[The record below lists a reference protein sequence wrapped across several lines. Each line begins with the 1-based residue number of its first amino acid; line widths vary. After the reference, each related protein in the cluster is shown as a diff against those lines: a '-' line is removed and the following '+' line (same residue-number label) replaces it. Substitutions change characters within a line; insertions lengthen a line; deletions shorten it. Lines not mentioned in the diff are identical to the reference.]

1 MRHGYG
7 EKLVENGKLF
17 MTKGGLEEKKL
28 QTLREGA
35 ENEEGKCFV

>member
-7 EKLVENGKLF
+7 EKRVENGKLF
-17 MTKGGLEEKKL
+17 MIKGGLGEKNL

-35 ENEEGKCFV
+35 ENEEKSFV